1 MNPTSM
7 RNLRPRRPAGGEP
20 NRGLPKRTEGQQLCR
35 LRAAPSEDG
44 GAASR
49 RAAAMPWWPRVRD
62 KRPVLSAGFWCWI
75 AVALLALVGCSPR
88 PQAVEPVATAP
99 TPWCF
104 AATAR
109 FNGGDQAAIGCFQT
123 EALCGNAQ
131 RRAVKWGGV
140 AGVTQ
145 VGACGRGGGIAP

>member
-7 RNLRPRRPAGGEP
+7 RNFRTRRPGGGQPGRE
-20 NRGLPKRTEGQQLCR
+20 LPKRAEGQQLCR
-35 LRAAPSEDG
+35 LRAVHGEDS
-44 GAASR
+44 GAAAR
-49 RAAAMPWWPRVRD
+49 RAAAMPWWPRVRN
-62 KRPVLSAGFWCWI
+62 KRPVLSAGVWCWI
-75 AVALLALVGCSPR
+75 AAALLALAACSPR
-88 PQAVEPVATAP
+88 PQAVEPIASAP

-140 AGVTQ
+140 AGVRE
-145 VGACGRGGGIAP
+145 VGTCRHGGAVAP